1 VKPLGLGWPNLVS
14 ILRAALVPVIVVLI
28 LAEERAAMDLAAIL
42 FVVGALTDGLDG
54 YLARRQG
61 MTTTM
66 GQWLDPLSDKLFVSA
81 PMVTLTLLGRFPV
94 WAAVVILAREIAV
107 SGLRW
112 YLGSRRESMPASN
125 LAKWKTGSQIVVVTM
140 YLLPL
145 TGVAVDVRSVALWIS
160 VVLTVASG
168 FDYFLRHFLRARR
181 RVAPLP

>member
-28 LAEERAAMDLAAIL
+28 LAEDRAAMDLAAVL
-42 FVVGALTDGLDG
+42 FVIGALSDGLDG
-54 YLARRQG
+54 YLARRHG

-81 PMVTLTLLGRFPV
+81 PIVTLTLLGRFPA

-107 SGLRW
+107 SALRW
-112 YLGSRRESMPASN
+112 YLGSRSESMPASK
-125 LAKWKTGSQIVVVTM
+125 LAKWKTGSQVVVVTM

-145 TGVAVDVRSVALWIS
+145 AAAAADVRYAALWVSVA
-160 VVLTVASG
+160 LTVASG
-168 FDYFLRHFLRARR
+168 LDYFLRARR

>member
-28 LAEERAAMDLAAIL
+28 LAEERAAMDLAAVL
-42 FVVGALTDGLDG
+42 FVAGALTDGLDG
-54 YLARRQG
+54 YLARRHG

-107 SGLRW
+107 SGLRSRSGRRDPRSSSSRCTC
-112 YLGSRRESMPASN
+112 YRSRALPPTSAMRPSGSR
-125 LAKWKTGSQIVVVTM
+125 WC
-140 YLLPL
+140 
-145 TGVAVDVRSVALWIS
+145 
-160 VVLTVASG
+160 
-168 FDYFLRHFLRARR
+168 
-181 RVAPLP
+181 

>member
-28 LAEERAAMDLAAIL
+28 LAEQRAAMDVAAVL

-54 YLARRQG
+54 YLARRHG

-66 GQWLDPLSDKLFVSA
+66 GQWLDPLSDKLFVLA
-81 PMVTLTLLGRFPV
+81 PMVTLTLLDRFPA
-94 WAAVVILAREIAV
+94 WATVVVLAREIAV
-107 SGLRW
+107 SALRW

-125 LAKWKTGSQIVVVTM
+125 VAKWKTASQVVVVTM

-145 TGVAVDVRSVALWIS
+145 TGGLADLRLGALWVSVAL
-160 VVLTVASG
+160 TVYSG
-168 FDYFLRHFLRARR
+168 LDYFLRTRR

>member
-14 ILRAALVPVIVVLI
+14 ILRAALMPVIVLLI
-28 LAEERAAMDLAAIL
+28 LPEERAAMDLAAVL

-54 YLARRQG
+54 YLARRHG

-66 GQWLDPLSDKLFVSA
+66 GQWLDPLSDKLFVLA

-94 WAAVVILAREIAV
+94 WATVVVLAREIAV
-107 SGLRW
+107 SALRW
-112 YLGSRRESMPASN
+112 YRGSRRESMPASN
-125 LAKWKTGSQIVVVTM
+125 VAKWKTASQVVVVTL

-145 TGVAVDVRSVALWIS
+145 TGSAADLRYAALWIS
-160 VVLTVASG
+160 VALTVYSG
-168 FDYFLRHFLRARR
+168 LDYFLRLRR